1 MLKEPENSVSS
12 KNEISDTSSF
22 DPTANK
28 NMAQST
34 LTPPDSSKTALEEKG
49 TNPLRKLRNFLFNK
63 DGFLTIDYFTL
74 FWLFIIGSIFGLA
87 VETIYHAIVFGG
99 YESRAGLLWG
109 PFSPIYGTGAVVLT
123 LFLNRFYHSH
133 NLIIYLISMVLGSA
147 IEYTTSWGMQVF
159 WGATAWDYTGTYGS
173 LQGRTNFFF
182 GVMWGML
189 GLLWVRIILPL
200 LKKAFSHVNKKNTI
214 VRIVTVIM
222 TIFMAINIVFT
233 CVALNRAGERQDGI
247 PATNAIQ
254 QFSDTY
260 FPDSFLDA
268 RFQNMTVMGKND

>member
-1 MLKEPENSVSS
+1 MSKEPENSVSS

-22 DPTANK
+22 DPRANT
-28 NMAQST
+28 NVSQLT
-34 LTPPDSSKTALEEKG
+34 LPTLDSPKTASKEKDS
-49 TNPLRKLRNFLFNK
+49 NPLRRLWHLLFNK
-63 DGFLTIDYFTL
+63 NGFLTIDYFTL
-74 FWLFIIGSIFGLA
+74 FWLFIVGSIFGLA

-147 IEYTTSWGMQVF
+147 IEYTTSWGMEVF
-159 WGATAWDYTGTYGS
+159 WGAIAWDYTGTYGS

-214 VRIVTVIM
+214 VHIVTVLM
-222 TIFMAINIVFT
+222 TIFMTINIIFT
-233 CVALNRAGERQDGI
+233 CIALNRAGERQDGI

-260 FPDSFLDA
+260 FPDSFLDV
-268 RFQNMTVMGKND
+268 RFQNMTVTGKNN